1 MNLLF
6 TIALCVWCAGSA
18 LLAVDVPSSVRPNML
33 FILAD
38 DVGYGDAGCYKPE
51 SKVATPNLDH
61 RATEGM

>member
-38 DVGYGDAGCYKPE
+38 DLGYGDAG
-51 SKVATPNLDH
+51 
-61 RATEGM
+61 